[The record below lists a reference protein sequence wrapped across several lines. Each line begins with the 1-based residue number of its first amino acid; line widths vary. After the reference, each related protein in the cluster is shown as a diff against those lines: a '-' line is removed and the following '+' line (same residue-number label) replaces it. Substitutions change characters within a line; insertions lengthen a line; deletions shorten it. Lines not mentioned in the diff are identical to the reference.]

1 MSDVENRLKQL
12 GITLPA
18 PRKPAFEYVA
28 VAISGNVAYVSGQ
41 LPWLDAVHVITG
53 KAGADVDLER
63 AQEAARLCTL
73 FALANLK
80 NELGGLD
87 AIERIV
93 KVTGF
98 VASGAGFVEQPKVID
113 AASKLLGDIFGESG
127 RHARSAVGVAE
138 LPRGAAVEIEFIVA
152 LRGTGQ
158 SA

>member
-1 MSDVENRLKQL
+1 MSLVENRLKEL

-18 PRKPAFEYVA
+18 ARKPAFEYVA
-28 VAISGNVAYVSGQ
+28 VAICGNVAYVSGQ
-41 LPWLDAVHVITG
+41 LPWVDAVHVITG
-53 KAGADVDLER
+53 KVGADVDLER

-80 NELGGLD
+80 NELGSLD

-98 VASGAGFVEQPKVID
+98 VASAGGFVEQPKVID
-113 AASKLLGDIFGESG
+113 AASKLLGSIFGENG
-127 RHARSAVGVAE
+127 HHARSAVGVAE

-152 LRGTGQ
+152 LREQTL
-158 SA
+158 ST